1 MDGVEKFLE
10 RSGEFLRTDYRNS
23 PDGAKNELA
32 CTFVEAQVVILKMIT
47 ETHDHNVA
55 RCAVACVA

>member
-1 MDGVEKFLE
+1 MDGAESFLG
-10 RSGEFLRTDYRNS
+10 RSKEILRTEQRNS
-23 PDGAKNELA
+23 QDGAKNELA

-47 ETHDHNVA
+47 EPHDHNVA